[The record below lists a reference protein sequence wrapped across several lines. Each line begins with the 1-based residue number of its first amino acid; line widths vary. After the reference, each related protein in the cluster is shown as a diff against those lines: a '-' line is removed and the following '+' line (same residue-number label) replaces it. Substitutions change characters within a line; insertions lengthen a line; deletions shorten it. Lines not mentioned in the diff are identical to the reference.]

1 MDKGLHET
9 VQPALV
15 RADSANRVAQSCA
28 EAAEAVVYAGDYAGS
43 AWEDV
48 ERQRA
53 MRQQARTILDA
64 LAALAKS
71 AADAAAESAADVPET
86 LEEPHRLATVDVSA
100 AKRNAAACASRAKC
114 FAAAWGL

>member
-1 MDKGLHET
+1 MDEGLHET

-43 AWEDV
+43 TWEDA

-53 MRQQARTILDA
+53 MRQQARDILDA

-71 AADAAAESAADVPET
+71 AAEAATEAAADVPET
-86 LEEPHRLATVDVSA
+86 LAGAYRMVSVDVSA
-100 AKRNAAACASRAKC
+100 AKNNSAKCATRAEC
-114 FAAAWGL
+114 FAAAWEL